1 MRQFVVSGHDA
12 PTTAGFSLDDLAGG
26 AGRLDVLCRCVNA
39 AFFLSH
45 DLREDVRMWLVL
57 GDEFAVRFEGSELRR
72 LNPDE
77 RSTAALIRN
86 ALDAR
91 EEAIGH
97 MEHESSPGV
106 HLSRRGF
113 EPVLETVAEEGTVV
127 TLHEEGDP
135 VGEVDPPD
143 DPAFVL
149 SDHRE
154 FTDRE
159 TELLAAIGDA
169 RVRLG
174 PEQLHAD
181 HAITVAHNWLDA
193 AGHTRY

>member
-12 PTTAGFSLDDLAGG
+12 PTTAEFSLDDLAGG

-45 DLREDVRMWLVL
+45 DLREDVRVWLVL
-57 GDEFAVRFEGSELRR
+57 GDEFAVRFEGGELRR

-77 RSTAALIRN
+77 RSTAALVWN

-91 EEAIGH
+91 EAAIGH

-113 EPVLETVAEEGTVV
+113 EPILETVAKGSTVV
-127 TLHEEGDP
+127 TLHEDGDP

-149 SDHRE
+149 SDHRD
-154 FTDRE
+154 FTERE
-159 TELLAAIGDA
+159 TELLAEIADA

-174 PEQLHAD
+174 PERLHAD
-181 HAITVAHNWLDA
+181 HAITVAHNWLDT

>member
-39 AFFLSH
+39 AFFLSY
-45 DLREDVRMWLVL
+45 DLREDVRVWLVL

-113 EPVLETVAEEGTVV
+113 EPILETVAEGSTVV
-127 TLHEEGDP
+127 TLHEDGDP
-135 VGEVDPPD
+135 VGGVDPPD

-159 TELLAAIGDA
+159 TELLAAIGDV

-174 PEQLHAD
+174 PERLHAD
-181 HAITVAHNWLDA
+181 HAITVAHNWLDT

>member
-45 DLREDVRMWLVL
+45 DLREDVRVWLVL

-77 RSTAALIRN
+77 RSTAALVRN

-91 EEAIGH
+91 EAAIGH

-113 EPVLETVAEEGTVV
+113 EPILETVAEGSTVV
-127 TLHEEGDP
+127 TLHEDGDP
-135 VGEVDPPD
+135 VGGVDPPD

-174 PEQLHAD
+174 PERLHAD
-181 HAITVAHNWLDA
+181 HAITVAHNWLDT

>member
-12 PTTAGFSLDDLAGG
+12 PTTAEFSLDDLAGG

-45 DLREDVRMWLVL
+45 DLREDVRVWLVL
-57 GDEFAVRFEGSELRR
+57 GDEFAVRFEGSDLRR

-113 EPVLETVAEEGTVV
+113 EPILETVAEGSTVV
-127 TLHEEGDP
+127 TLHEDGDP
-135 VGEVDPPD
+135 VGGVDPPD
-143 DPAFVL
+143 DPVFVL

-174 PEQLHAD
+174 PERLHAD
-181 HAITVAHNWLDA
+181 HAITVAHNWLDTA
-193 AGHTRY
+193 RHTQY